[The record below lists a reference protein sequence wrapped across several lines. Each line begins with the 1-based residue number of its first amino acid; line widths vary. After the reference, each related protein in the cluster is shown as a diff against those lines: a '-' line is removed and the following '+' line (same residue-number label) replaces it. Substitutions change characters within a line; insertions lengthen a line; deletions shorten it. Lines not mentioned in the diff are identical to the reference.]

1 VFAVYMTLH
10 AQWVSEV
17 VLPGDPPSPGWSA
30 MLGLQFALKSIA
42 KVTFGMRL
50 PDALAA
56 ALLILSLLGWAS
68 VRSGWALRS
77 AILLAGYGA
86 MVALFARTD
95 TFYWALIVAP
105 LSFAGLVFLPK
116 EFADL
121 SKSVASQPEGAVP

>member
-1 VFAVYMTLH
+1 
-10 AQWVSEV
+10 
-17 VLPGDPPSPGWSA
+17 
-30 MLGLQFALKSIA
+30 LQFALKSIA

-56 ALLILSLLGWAS
+56 ALLILSLFGWAS
-68 VRSGWALRS
+68 VRSGWALRA

-86 MVALFARTD
+86 MIALFARTD

-116 EFADL
+116 ALADL